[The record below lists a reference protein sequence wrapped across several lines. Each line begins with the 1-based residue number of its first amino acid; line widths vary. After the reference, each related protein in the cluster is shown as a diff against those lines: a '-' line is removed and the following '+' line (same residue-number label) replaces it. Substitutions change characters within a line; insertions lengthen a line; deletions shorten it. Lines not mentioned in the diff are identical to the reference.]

1 MQPRVPQR
9 LSSPSRRSVLAGLA
23 AAAIVPAGLTR
34 GVMAADPLV
43 LTAEPGSAR
52 LLGPEQPATE
62 LFTYG
67 GALTGPVLR
76 ARARGELAL
85 TFRNGLP
92 EATTLCWGG
101 LPVPNALLGVPGVA
115 GTDIA
120 AGQKAEIRIPTPAA
134 GTFLFSPF
142 DPSQVGR
149 GLAGALVIEESDP
162 PEADRDMVLLVQDW
176 RLAPDERVHL
186 TVNGAP
192 APRLPVRAGER
203 VRLRFV
209 NATRGLF
216 LPIRVATGASWIIAI
231 DGRPAEPFAP
241 AEGRLLMAPG
251 GRVDLLVDLPGQLVD
266 GQPIVVETPDGDMP
280 LATLAGT
287 DEPPVRSTPLPP
299 PAPLAAGEG
308 TVALANAARVA
319 LEFGEPIA
327 TMFGREPLLTVARN
341 RTVVLALTNRS
352 DHAASV
358 RLYGHGAR
366 LLDSLDDGWKPWW
379 HDCVGVAP
387 GRTVRLAF
395 IASAPGRWPIVVRRG
410 GDDVPLALGWFE
422 TAAK

>member
-1 MQPRVPQR
+1 
-9 LSSPSRRSVLAGLA
+9 
-23 AAAIVPAGLTR
+23 
-34 GVMAADPLV
+34 MAAGPLT
-43 LTAEPGSAR
+43 LAAEPGSAR
-52 LLGPEQPATE
+52 LLGPNQPATD

-76 ARARGELAL
+76 ASAGGELAL

-101 LPVPNALLGVPGVA
+101 LPVPNALLGVPDVA
-115 GTDIA
+115 GTAIVP
-120 AGQKAEIRIPTPAA
+120 GQTAEIRFPTPTA

-142 DPSQVGR
+142 DPSQMGR
-149 GLAGALVIEESDP
+149 GLAGALVIEEAGP
-162 PEADRDMVLLVQDW
+162 PATDRDVVLLVQDW

-216 LPIRVATGASWIIAI
+216 LPIRLAGGTSWIIAI

-251 GRVDLLVDLPGQLVD
+251 GRVDLLVDVPGQP
-266 GQPIVVETPDGDMP
+266 GAEQPIVVETPDGDVP
-280 LATLAGT
+280 LATLASG
-287 DEPPVRSTPLPP
+287 DEPPLRPAPLAP
-299 PAPLAAGEG
+299 PAPLPGG
-308 TVALANAARVA
+308 DGPVALANAARVA

-327 TMFGREPLLTVARN
+327 TMFGRDPLLTVTRN

-352 DHAASV
+352 EHAASV
-358 RLYGHGAR
+358 RLYGHAAR

-395 IASAPGRWPIVVRRG
+395 VAAAPGRWPIVVRRG
-410 GDDVPLALGWFE
+410 GDDAPLALGWFE